1 MALFIEQNTE
11 QARLAFSL
19 QRRADI
25 ESIRMVEATAN
36 CRLKREDVTFPLLF
50 HLKHQAEDV
59 VLLGSKLTIPIR
71 FGLKAVTADHRVP
84 VIVVA
89 CRVEVDYNLY
99 EGYTPTPEEIDA
111 FKQGNAI
118 FNCWTYFREY
128 VQSTVARMNFPPLT
142 LPFLRMVPK
151 ASAQAPAAPRAIEA
165 SIAKTEQEPERK
177 SKRRKLKGGEKSNR
191 YCP

>member
-1 MALFIEQNTE
+1 MALIIEQDRE

-19 QRRADI
+19 QSRADI

-36 CRLKREDVTFPLLF
+36 CRLKRENVTFPLSF

-59 VLLGSKLTIPIR
+59 TLLGSKLTIPIK
-71 FGLKAVTADHRVP
+71 FGFKAATSDNGVP
-84 VIVVA
+84 VIMVT
-89 CRVEVDYNLY
+89 CRVEVDYELDA
-99 EGYTPTPEEIDA
+99 GYTPTPEEIEA

-128 VQSTVARMNFPPLT
+128 VQSAVARMNFPPPT

-151 ASAQAPAAPRAIEA
+151 VSAPVPSVPKAIEA
-165 SIAKTEQEPERK
+165 PIAKTEQEPARK
-177 SKRRKLKGGEKSNR
+177 SRRRK
-191 YCP
+191 PHAP